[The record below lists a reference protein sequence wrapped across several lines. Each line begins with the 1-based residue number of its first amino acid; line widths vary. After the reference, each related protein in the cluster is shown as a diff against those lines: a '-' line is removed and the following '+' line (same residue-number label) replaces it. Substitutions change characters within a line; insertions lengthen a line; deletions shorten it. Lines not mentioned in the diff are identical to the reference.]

1 MAPKDFRVRVC
12 ESAAVHGVMRDASAG
27 EGEVGEDSDG

>member
-1 MAPKDFRVRVC
+1 VAPKDFGVRVC

-27 EGEVGEDSDG
+27 EREVREDND